1 MFSNDVKA
9 GAIMKTCALTLFIF
23 LIPFSITFADV
34 FQLTFERDGEIYYAS
49 SKEILVYRDNG
60 TGRSEFIGKFFTD
73 GYGRVNLGLEPGRY
87 VISFLY
93 DEKQNLWL
101 GAGVEING
109 TRKLKTVELR

>member
-9 GAIMKTCALTLFIF
+9 GAVMKTCALMIFIF
-23 LIPFSITFADV
+23 LIPISITFADI
-34 FQLTFERDGEIYYAS
+34 FQITFERDGEVYYAS

-60 TGRSEFIGKFFTD
+60 TDRSEFIGKFFTD
-73 GYGRVNLGLEPGRY
+73 GYGRVNLGLEPGKY

-101 GAGVEING
+101 GAGVIISG
-109 TRKLKTVELR
+109 SRKLKTVELR